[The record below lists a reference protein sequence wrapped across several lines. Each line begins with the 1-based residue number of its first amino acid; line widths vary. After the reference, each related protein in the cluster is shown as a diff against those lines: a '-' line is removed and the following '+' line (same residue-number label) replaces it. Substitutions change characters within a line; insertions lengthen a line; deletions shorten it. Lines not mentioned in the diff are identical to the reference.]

1 MGEESLNRTTVE
13 KAGDAF
19 DSLTPVEFQTSF
31 VGMMEMYSDIETVRD
46 YLRNHRGWF
55 VRCAQPMKATPLGDN
70 GYTITIGNYGALG
83 YYLQPTMSVVL
94 EPPINDHY
102 IMYSVADDS
111 PSSPYT
117 INYRAEMD
125 LETIPLSAAAK
136 GIETVFRRHGISP
149 LPPTIT
155 RINWHLDLTVTI
167 TFPPFIYK
175 FPLSV
180 IQETGNSLLR
190 QIIKHLSPRFS
201 YKVQK
206 DFHESLSLPTPPA
219 TARVC
224 YPVE

>member
-1 MGEESLNRTTVE
+1 MVEEATDNANGVE
-13 KAGDAF
+13 CII
-19 DSLTPVEFQTSF
+19 PVKFQTRF

-46 YLRNHRGWF
+46 YLRNHKKWF

-70 GYTITIGNYGALG
+70 GYTITIGNYGSLG

-94 EPPINDHY
+94 TPPVNDHY
-102 IMYSVADDS
+102 IMYSVADENS
-111 PSSPYT
+111 SSSPYA
-117 INYRAEMD
+117 INYRAEMN
-125 LETIPLSAAAK
+125 LETIPLAAAK
-136 GIETVFRRHGISP
+136 GIETVFRRHDISS
-149 LPPTIT
+149 LPATIT

-180 IQETGNSLLR
+180 IQKTGNQLLR
-190 QIIKHLSPRFS
+190 QIIKHVSPRFS

-206 DFHESLSLPTPPA
+206 DFHQSLSLPIPPKE
-219 TARVC
+219 ARVC